1 MKEQFNFTSLRDIY
15 KYIYVW
21 FKRSFWSFGIS
32 LDKVKE
38 GGGSSRKRRKKDFKK
53 ETRGNREEKNR
64 EAVWLKELIGK
75 KRY

>member
-38 GGGSSRKRRKKDFKK
+38 GGGGLAERDEKRTSKKK
-53 ETRGNREEKNR
+53 R
-64 EAVWLKELIGK
+64 EAIGK
-75 KRY
+75 KKTEKPSG

>member
-38 GGGSSRKRRKKDFKK
+38 GG
-53 ETRGNREEKNR
+53 
-64 EAVWLKELIGK
+64 V
-75 KRY
+75 